1 MRHRGGLG
9 AGAVDAI
16 NRNVKCLLLYAFG
29 DLFKKGAA
37 TGPMLD
43 LQAGPLMSRS
53 RARTFGA
60 LFVLTAAV
68 AAAVFARVNAG
79 GEATANAL
87 LPDPEP
93 GAASTEGAAA
103 DSAVP
108 AKPRRQIVAD
118 VEVVVNIPSGRLEL
132 VQGDSVVKTYPV
144 SVGSAR
150 YPTPTGDYLLAT
162 VIWNPWWTPPP
173 GSEWARNRERTPP
186 GPGNPMGR
194 VKLHMDELIYIHGT
208 NSEGRLGAPASH
220 GCIRMSNADVV
231 DLARRLARIADPSV
245 QDARLDRLAA
255 PGKQE
260 RHTVMARSIRMRVT
274 YDVAKLRGDR
284 LHVYPDV
291 YGKVAGSY
299 GAHVR
304 RELARGG
311 LDTAQVPSVAM
322 ARLRASGGARGGAS
336 FALADVPYLQP
347 LPPEPP
353 RETGP
358 RVLGTAV
365 AAPETPQAP
374 ANTLVIPA
382 AAPELAPAADSS
394 AITDDQP

>member
-1 MRHRGGLG
+1 
-9 AGAVDAI
+9 
-16 NRNVKCLLLYAFG
+16 
-29 DLFKKGAA
+29 
-37 TGPMLD
+37 
-43 LQAGPLMSRS
+43 MSRS
-53 RARTFGA
+53 RARTLGA
-60 LFVLTAAV
+60 FFVLTAAV
-68 AAAVFARVNAG
+68 AAVVFARVNAS
-79 GEATANAL
+79 GEATASSL
-87 LPDPEP
+87 VPEPEP
-93 GAASTEGAAA
+93 GASAADGAKA

-108 AKPRRQIVAD
+108 AKPRRQIVPD

-132 VQGDSVVKTYPV
+132 MQGDSVVQSYPV

-150 YPTPTGDYLLAT
+150 YPTPTGDFLLAT

-231 DLARRLARIADPSV
+231 DLAKRLTRIADPGV
-245 QDARLDRLAA
+245 EDARLDRLAA
-255 PGKQE
+255 PGKNE
-260 RHTVMARSIRMRVT
+260 RHTVMTRSIRMRVT
-274 YDVAKLRGDR
+274 YDVARLRGER

-291 YGKVAGSY
+291 YGKAGSY
-299 GAHVR
+299 GAHIR

-311 LDTAQVPSVAM
+311 VDTTQVPAVAM
-322 ARLRASGGARGGAS
+322 QRLRASGGARGGAS

-347 LPPEPP
+347 LPPQEP

-358 RVLGTAV
+358 RVLGTSV
-365 AAPETPQAP
+365 ASDAPPPAP
-374 ANTLVIPA
+374 ADTIVIPA
-382 AAPELAPAADSS
+382 AAPEPAPPADSIV
-394 AITDDQP
+394 ITDDQP